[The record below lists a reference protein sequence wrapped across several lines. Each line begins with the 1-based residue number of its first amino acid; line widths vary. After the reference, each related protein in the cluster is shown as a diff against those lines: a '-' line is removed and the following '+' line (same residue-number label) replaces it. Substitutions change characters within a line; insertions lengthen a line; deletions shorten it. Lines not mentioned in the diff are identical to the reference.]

1 MLENGTGRAPQVVPL
16 SAIIVVPFSLDIR
29 NSFILYRKAGQTT
42 VGSLHA
48 KVARGDVL
56 PQQAAARALMQKIRE
71 GVYLSEYAAGWLRDA
86 VRDCPWG

>member
-1 MLENGTGRAPQVVPL
+1 MPDLACVLRVGVH
-16 SAIIVVPFSLDIR
+16 PFIR
-29 NSFILYRKAGQTT
+29 WDSFILYRKAEQTT

-71 GVYLSEYAAGWLRDA
+71 GAYLSEYAAGWLRDA